1 MSANR
6 NTRGV
11 VMYPG
16 QMTAYERGGGA
27 RTIPLVTPHIGAGSF
42 LNGMTIFKPGAA
54 IPLHTHNCEESVLLL
69 EGNAIAEIDGE
80 RHEIKAGDISWIPEG
95 VPHRFINA
103 SQTEGMKIL
112 WIYARTDAT
121 RTLVETGDTRPV
133 LAEHTKPAVD

>member
-1 MSANR
+1 MTEQTAA
-6 NTRGV
+6 GV
-11 VMYPG
+11 VMYPDR
-16 QMTAYERGGGA
+16 MIAYERGRGA
-27 RTIPLVTPHIGAGSF
+27 KTIPLVTPHIGARGF

-69 EGNAIAEIDGE
+69 EGHAIAEIDGQ

-95 VPHRFINA
+95 VPHRFVNA

-112 WIYARTDAT
+112 WIYARSDAT

-133 LAEHTKPAVD
+133 LAEHTRPAED